1 MNMEKINL
9 DTWIQLI
16 GMLGVLAG
24 LVFVGLELQ
33 QSQQIAIANAIQGRN
48 QMQSNYLLAPL
59 EGQIEAVQLRPVQNF
74 QSLSPTQLLI
84 REQLI
89 LHRSVTITNAWQQ
102 YSLGLLTKDAW
113 QVPSGRAKIMYNKC
127 TERPRITASFTPS
140 LMAYAKENWK
150 GKSC

>member
-1 MNMEKINL
+1 MKKINL

-59 EGQIEAVQLRPVQNF
+59 EGQLEAVQLRLPQDY
-74 QSLSPTQLLI
+74 QKLSPTQLLI
-84 REQLI
+84 RQQLI

-102 YSLGLLTKDAW
+102 YSLGLLTEEAW
-113 QVPSGRAKIMYNKC
+113 QVPAGRAKIMYNDC
-127 TERPRITASFTPS
+127 TERPWITASFTPS
-140 LMAYAKENWK
+140 LMTYAEEVWKEK
-150 GKSC
+150 EC

>member
-1 MNMEKINL
+1 MKRINL

-59 EGQIEAVQLRPVQNF
+59 EGQLEAVQLRLPQDY
-74 QSLSPTQLLI
+74 QKLSPTQLLI
-84 REQLI
+84 RQQLI

-102 YSLGLLTKDAW
+102 YSLGLLTEEAW
-113 QVPSGRAKIMYNKC
+113 QVPAGRAKIMYNDC
-127 TERPRITASFTPS
+127 TERPWITASFTPS
-140 LMAYAKENWK
+140 LMTYAEEVWKEK
-150 GKSC
+150 EC